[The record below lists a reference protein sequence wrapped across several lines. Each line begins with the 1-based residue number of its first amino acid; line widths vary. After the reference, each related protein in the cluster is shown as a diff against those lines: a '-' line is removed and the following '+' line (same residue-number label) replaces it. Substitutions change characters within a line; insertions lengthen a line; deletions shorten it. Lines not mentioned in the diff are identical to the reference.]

1 MQLGEYDMAGIRDLH
16 VDMTFTNPRGGEKVR
31 VLTSRCPFAYT
42 SNERYVDTSMYG
54 AGTKLFLPEYFTEY
68 PYDVKLEAVGNLLEL
83 ESKYSIC
90 DSLAKGQEPTRY
102 DWMRSKKFVGSQ
114 RRINRNLRDS
124 VERVLSTGLVDEYDL
139 EDSYFTWFRR
149 AYWSRLGTCY
159 TGQRIVAINPILD
172 YRAFSQRVLDE
183 VVYHEILH
191 LRQKRNGHS
200 SRVYHNKQFREWES
214 QFPEFDDIKREIR
227 STPFPDI
234 SDRRNPPLDMVPNG
248 TTFGNEDTYMNEG
261 GKPALDLSEF
271 DRFSE
276 PEEQIYVSY
285 CRTEDTGCY
294 YAIRH
299 YPAIGGCLGIMEI
312 QLDARLLGVQSY
324 ITELVSKDIVRYMNF
339 GEMRQNPT
347 VVEHLWNVYNPNARP
362 DSSYRQ
368 MSLDD
373 ILSNPATIE
382 V

>member
-1 MQLGEYDMAGIRDLH
+1 MAGIKDIKFDTKFRLSEHGTLVHLETVRD
-16 VDMTFTNPRGGEKVR
+16 PII
-31 VLTSRCPFAYT
+31 YT
-42 SNERYVDTSMYG
+42 SNEP
-54 AGTKLFLPEYFTEY
+54 LFKYANDRGCTEVQMPNYFTEY
-68 PYDVKLEAVGNLLEL
+68 PYKVKQELAINILEL
-83 ESKYSIC
+83 WSKYAEN
-90 DSLAKGQEPTRY
+90 DEANEERKPTRY
-102 DWMRSKKFVGSQ
+102 DWMRSKMFIGTQ

-124 VERVLSTGLVDEYDL
+124 VERVKRTGLVDEYDL

-149 AYWSRLGTCY
+149 AYWRRLGTCY

-191 LRQKRNGHS
+191 LRQQRNGHS
-200 SRVYHNKQFREWES
+200 SRVYHNKQFREWER
-214 QFPEFDDIKREIR
+214 QFPEFDDIKREIC

-248 TTFGNEDTYMNEG
+248 TTFGNEDAYMTEG

-271 DRFSE
+271 YRFSE
-276 PEEQIYVSY
+276 PEEQIYVSF
-285 CRTEDTGCY
+285 CRTDSTGCY

-299 YPAIGGCLGIMEI
+299 HPASGSCLGIMEI

-347 VVEHLWNVYNPNARP
+347 VLEHLWNVYNPNARP
-362 DSSYRQ
+362 DDSYRQ

-373 ILSNPATIE
+373 VLSNPAT
-382 V
+382 VKV